1 MGGDSVNGA
10 LRELLRIKLEN
21 FSEVRRFIVG
31 YSGGA
36 DSHALLYALSSLDLP
51 QEILAL
57 HVNHGLSANAD
68 NWQRHC
74 ESVCAALHIPFCAER
89 ANVARNNGGL
99 ENAARQARYDI
110 FAHHVGSGDVLL
122 LAHHADD
129 QLETFFLRLL
139 RGAGVRGLGGMPEW
153 RAIGDGCIYRPWLEC
168 ARDEIREYAHSQDL
182 VWVEDESNVDMQ
194 FDRNYLREKVLPVL
208 QARWPKAGS
217 SIARS
222 MSWCGE
228 ADAVAD
234 ELAEIDYFAC
244 YPHAERLGFSLSF
257 AYLRALSRAR
267 RRNVLRLWFTRCGI
281 ISPGHRILDAILDQ
295 VIDARIDASPL
306 VSWADWQCRRY
317 QGRVYVMPQLVPL
330 ASERVWDCDVKEGVA
345 DESFGALS
353 FVSAESRGVRLD
365 RDKPLNI
372 VFAREGLRCR
382 PQGRMHSQSLK
393 KLFQESGIPPW
404 LRERTP
410 LIYQGDQ
417 LLAVGDWWIC
427 ADAAVAE
434 GELGYLPQWQL
445 PEY

>member
-1 MGGDSVNGA
+1 MNGD
-10 LRELLRIKLEN
+10 LRELLRERLEN
-21 FSEVRRFIVG
+21 FSEVRRFIIG

-36 DSHALLYALSSLDLP
+36 DSHALLHAVSSLDLP
-51 QEILAL
+51 QELLAL
-57 HVNHGLSANAD
+57 HVNHGLSPNAD

-74 ESVCAALHIPFCAER
+74 ESVCVDLHIPFCSEKIHVVR
-89 ANVARNNGGL
+89 SDGGL

-110 FAHHVGSGDVLL
+110 FARHVGSGDVLL

-153 RAIGDGCIYRPWLEC
+153 RAVGDGCIYRPWLAC
-168 ARDEIREYAHSQDL
+168 LRDEIREYAAQHAL
-182 VWVEDESNVDMQ
+182 VWVEDESNADMQ

-208 QARWPKAGS
+208 QTRWPRAGR

-244 YPHAERLGFSLSF
+244 YPHAERLGFSLSY
-257 AYLRALSRAR
+257 AYLRGLSHAR

-281 ISPGHRILDAILDQ
+281 MSPGHRVLDTILET
-295 VIDARIDASPL
+295 IDARVDASPV
-306 VSWADWQCRRY
+306 VSWSEWQCRRY
-317 QGRVYVMPQLVPL
+317 QGRLYVMPQMLPIVT
-330 ASERVWDCDVKEGVA
+330 ERVWDCRVTEELSDN
-345 DESFGALS
+345 SFGHLS
-353 FVSAESRGVRLD
+353 FIPAQSRGMRLD
-365 RDKPLNI
+365 AGKSLCI
-372 VFAREGLRCR
+372 AFAREGLRCK
-382 PQGRMHSQSLK
+382 PQGRTHSQSLK

-410 LIYQGDQ
+410 LIYQEDH

-427 ADAAVAE
+427 ADAAVEE
-434 GELGYLPQWQL
+434 GEMGYLPQWNL
-445 PEY
+445 PEF

>member
-1 MGGDSVNGA
+1 VSGA
-10 LRELLRIKLEN
+10 LRELLREKLEN

-36 DSHALLYALSSLDLP
+36 DSHALLYALSSLELP

-57 HVNHGLSANAD
+57 HVNHGLSPNAG

-74 ESVCAALHIPFCAER
+74 ESVCNALHIPFCVENAS
-89 ANVARNNGGL
+89 VSYDGTGL
-99 ENAARQARYDI
+99 ENAARQARYDV
-110 FAHHVGSGDVLL
+110 FARHVGSGDVLL

-153 RAIGDGCIYRPWLEC
+153 RAVGDGCIYRPWLACSRE
-168 ARDEIREYAHSQDL
+168 EIREYAVEQGL
-182 VWVEDESNVDMQ
+182 LWVEDESNADVQ
-194 FDRNYLREKVLPVL
+194 FDRNFLREKVLPIL
-208 QARWPKAGS
+208 QTRWPQAGN

-257 AYLRALSRAR
+257 AYLRGLSHAR

-281 ISPGHRILDAILDQ
+281 IAPGHRILDSILAQ
-295 VIDARIDASPL
+295 AIDARIDASPL
-306 VSWADWQCRRY
+306 VTWGEWQCRRY
-317 QGRVYVMPQLVPL
+317 QGRLYVMPQLAPL
-330 ASERVWDCDVKEGVA
+330 ITEQVWQCDVHDGIANGGFGV
-345 DESFGALS
+345 LS
-353 FVSAESRGVRLD
+353 FAYTESRGIRVNEA
-365 RDKPLNI
+365 KPLDI
-372 VFAREGLRCR
+372 AFAREGVRCR

-393 KLFQESGIPPW
+393 KLFQESGVPPW
-404 LRERTP
+404 LRDRTP
-410 LIYQGDQ
+410 LIYQEGQ

-427 ADAAVAE
+427 ADAAVVE
-434 GELGYLPQWQL
+434 GEAGYIPHWDLPSV
-445 PEY
+445 